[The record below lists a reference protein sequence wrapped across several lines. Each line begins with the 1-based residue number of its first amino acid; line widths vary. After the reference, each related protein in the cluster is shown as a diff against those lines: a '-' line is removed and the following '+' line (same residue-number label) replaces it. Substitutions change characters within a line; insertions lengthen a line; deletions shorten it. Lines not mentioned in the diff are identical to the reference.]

1 MGETYDPNNT
11 LEWDGFT
18 VRRIGGSTGHRDLKD
33 RAWLLDTAEEK
44 ARYRSLQRIGVGE
57 AEAFMRVM
65 DGLYEAHCRQAER
78 DDVEPLRPIQW
89 MDCRAFRDQTNGDL
103 GAIVDE
109 YMRRLRRIRE
119 DEDPATHS
127 GELARAARIAVETE
141 DPDYQPKYPWLDE
154 LTDDELAEDG
164 VAPVQVSRDRRPAKL
179 DGYPRTNGRPD
190 RPSQS
195 REAMAERKRR
205 QRERERQERLAEFEA
220 FHFGGRR

>member
-1 MGETYDPNNT
+1 V
-11 LEWDGFT
+11 WDGYSA
-18 VRRIGGSTGHRDLKD
+18 VPQGGSTGHYDLRT
-33 RAWLLDTAEEK
+33 RAWQLDDDEEK
-44 ARYRSLQRIGVGE
+44 RRYRSLMRAGVTE
-57 AEAFMRVM
+57 PEAFMRVT
-65 DGLYEAHCRQAER
+65 DPLYDAHWRQAER
-78 DDVEPLRPIQW
+78 ADVEPLKPSQW
-89 MDCRAFRDQTNGDL
+89 MECRAFRDQTNGDL
-103 GAIVDE
+103 DAIVRE
-109 YMRRLRRIRE
+109 YMRRRARVRE

-127 GELARAARIAVETE
+127 EELARDERAAREAE
-141 DPDYQPKYPWLDE
+141 DPAYQPKYPWLDA

-164 VAPVQVSRDRRPAKL
+164 VAPAQVSRDRRPAKL